1 MMSKIED
8 IQKKY
13 QSFNSSQKDL
23 VKLLVL
29 IDSPENK
36 TKILQVCLK
45 AKLKASNKQSYNLIN
60 LGQSLE
66 LLRGAHLVKKNLDQ
80 KYQIHPE
87 VYHFV
92 VQQAIADKR
101 LKVLRKAVVAIFP
114 GLKNPY
120 QAYRYPNELI
130 RDASFAMYNDDYA
143 TFQLAVNTLQKDA
156 TFYIESL
163 YKKLFIERYGIN
175 NIPNLSPEF
184 QFEFYKSQLGA
195 MIVALKDVNEPLR
208 NIQKIASNLKGKD
221 LDLVHHYLSLH
232 ALLKGD
238 WATVRKLWDGK
249 DSINALKFK
258 GWLYFAQG
266 YNIKALNRYE
276 KALKAARKKEKSL
289 KTYFDDYH
297 GVIFILALL
306 KDHNTKHISTIKN
319 FFKEVFSHNISNVY
333 LYLGAIVDNLQENP
347 TRAQELF
354 EQEHLYYNLHGL
366 LYLYA
371 QYWTQNFAPKWEN
384 YALTLQHKAIKNGYY
399 WVAYNVAVLMQEI
412 STTRQEFYAAKV
424 QELQEILGQI
434 PSLMDV
440 IGLQEEWEVALQALE
455 ALHGH
460 HVTPQTH
467 LQSRLIWLVDFERDI
482 IQPKI
487 QRINKNGSW
496 SKGRNAGL
504 DKLVEGSVLEATPHD
519 MRVINTITKASGFY
533 NNNNLQNTYGFYS
546 PSKTFMTLVDHPLLF
561 LYKSP
566 DIACELRQGLVEL
579 VVKET
584 SEGYSISPSI
594 NIKHEGVYIVKETPT
609 RYQLIQ
615 VSEKQVQ
622 LAQAIGGKSLDI
634 PFKGKEQLER
644 TLSGLSTI
652 MPLQS
657 DLEFQNDNIPAVEPD
672 ARIYIH
678 LLPVG
683 EGFDIEFFVKP
694 FQVSAPYFK
703 PGKGSA
709 RVVTKIE
716 AIRTQTKRDLNA
728 EIKALANLIDACPT
742 LANNTPIE
750 ENLWQL
756 ENPHSCLKLLHELEP
771 FRADNQI
778 VIEWPKGEQLKIKQQ
793 IDFSNIKLSISKEN
807 NWFGISGTVQVNENL
822 VLDMRHLLNMMQE
835 QQSEFIELDDGQFLA
850 LSEDLRTRLDSIY
863 KFTDDDGKIHPLA
876 SFAFESLTSEME
888 TVDVDNSWME
898 HIERLKNIE
907 QKTFEPPTTL
917 QATLRSYQVEGFQ
930 WLAKLAEWGVGA
942 CLADDMGLG
951 KTIQALAAILNRSNK
966 GPSLVV
972 APASV
977 CRNWIKE
984 IEKFAPSLHP
994 ILFSE
999 SDRKQ
1004 SIEKANAN
1012 DVLITTYGLL
1022 QTESDLF
1029 STRTFETIVLDEA
1042 QAIKN
1047 SNAKRSQAAMKL
1059 EGKFKVI
1066 TTGTPIENHLG
1077 ELWNLFRF
1085 INPGLLGSLKGFRD
1099 RFAIPIE
1106 KDRDIE
1112 TQKQLQLLIRPFIL
1126 RRHKKEVLTELPE
1139 KTEIVL
1145 SVDLSLEEQAFYEA
1159 LRRNAVESL
1168 EKDTQQ
1174 QAGTK
1179 HLKVLAQIMRL
1190 RRACCNPKLV
1200 DSNSTLKSSKLELFG
1215 EIVAELIANGHK
1227 ALVFSQFVGHLQLIE
1242 KYIQDK
1248 NIQYQYLD
1256 GQTPTKK
1263 RQERIDAFQ
1272 KGEGELF
1279 LISLKAGGTGL
1290 NLTAADYVIHMDPW
1304 WNPAVEDQASDRAHR
1319 IGQQRPVTVY
1329 RLITENTI
1337 EEKIIKLH
1345 EDKRDLA
1352 DSLLE
1357 GTDASSKLSAA
1368 DLLDLIKNK

>member
-8 IQKKY
+8 IRKKY
-13 QSFNSSQKDL
+13 QSLNNTQKDL
-23 VKLLVL
+23 VKLLAL

-36 TKILQVCLK
+36 AKILQICLK
-45 AKLKASNKQSYNLIN
+45 AKLKATNKQSYNVIT

-66 LLRGAHLVKKNLDQ
+66 LLREAHLIKKNLDQ
-80 KYQIHPE
+80 KFQIHPE
-87 VYHFV
+87 VYHFAI
-92 VQQAIADKR
+92 QQAISDKR
-101 LKVLRKAVVAIFP
+101 LNVLRKAVTDVFP
-114 GLKNPY
+114 GLENPY
-120 QAYRYPNELI
+120 QAYRYPNEVI
-130 RDASFAMYNDDYA
+130 RDASFALYQDDYS
-143 TFQLAVNTLQKDA
+143 TFQKAVQTLQKDSS
-156 TFYIESL
+156 FYIETL

-175 NIPNLSPEF
+175 NIPNLSPKF

-195 MIVALKDVNEPLR
+195 MIIALKDVNEPLK
-208 NIQKIASNLKGKD
+208 NIQKIASTLKGKD
-221 LDLVHHYLSLH
+221 LDLVYHYLSLH

-238 WATVRKLWDGK
+238 WATVKKLWEGK

-276 KALKAARKKEKSL
+276 KALKDYRKKEKSL

-306 KDHNTKHISTIKN
+306 KDHNTKHIPMIKN

-371 QYWTQNFAPKWEN
+371 QYWTQKFAPKWEN

-412 STTRQEFYAAKV
+412 STNRKEFYATKTE
-424 QELQEILGQI
+424 ELQEILGPV

-440 IGLQEEWEVALQALE
+440 IGLQEDWEVALQALE
-455 ALHGH
+455 ALHGQN
-460 HVTPQTH
+460 VTTQTH

-519 MRVINTITKASGFY
+519 MRVINTITKSSGYY
-533 NNNNLQNTYGFYS
+533 NNSAYGFHS

-566 DIACELRQGLVEL
+566 DVACELRQGLVEL

-584 SEGYSISPSI
+584 TEGYSISPSI
-594 NIKHEGVYIVKETPT
+594 SIKHEGVYIVKETPT

-622 LAQAIGGKSLDI
+622 LAQAIGGKSLEI

-657 DLEFQNDNIPAVEPD
+657 DLEFQNDNIPSVEPD
-672 ARIYIH
+672 PRIYVH

-683 EGFDIEFFVKP
+683 EGFDVEFFVKP
-694 FQVSAPYFK
+694 FQVAAPYFK

-716 AIRTQTKRDLNA
+716 AIRTQTKRDLEA
-728 EIKALANLIDACPT
+728 EIQALGTLIDASPT
-742 LANNTPIE
+742 LTNNKPIE
-750 ENLWQL
+750 DNLWQL

-771 FRADNQI
+771 FRAENLI

-793 IDFSNIKLSISKEN
+793 IDFSNVKLTISKEN
-807 NWFGISGTVQVNENL
+807 DWFGISGTVQVNENL
-822 VLDMRHLLNMMQE
+822 VLDMRQLLNMMQQ

-850 LSEDLRTRLDSIY
+850 LSKELQNRLDSIY
-863 KFTDDDGKIHPLA
+863 KFTDDEGKIHPLA
-876 SFAFESLTSEME
+876 SFAFEDLTDEIE
-888 TVDVDNSWME
+888 TIDIDNSWVD
-898 HIERLKNIE
+898 HINRLKSIE
-907 QKTFEPPTTL
+907 QKTFLPPQDL
-917 QATLRSYQVEGFQ
+917 QATLRSYQTEGFQ
-930 WLAKLAEWGVGA
+930 WLSKLAEWGVGA

-951 KTIQALAAILNRSNK
+951 KTIQALTVILNRSSK

-984 IEKFAPSLHP
+984 IEKFAPKLTP

-1004 SIEKANAN
+1004 SIENASAD

-1059 EGKFKVI
+1059 KGNFKII

-1106 KDRDIE
+1106 KDRDTD

-1126 RRHKKEVLTELPE
+1126 RRHKKDVLTELPE

-1145 SVDLSLEEQAFYEA
+1145 SVDLSKEEQAFYEA

-1174 QAGTK
+1174 QAGTQ

-1190 RRACCNPKLV
+1190 RRACCNPQLV
-1200 DSNSTLKSSKLELFG
+1200 DPNSNLKSSKLELFG
-1215 EIVAELIANGHK
+1215 EIVEELISNGHK

-1242 KYIQDK
+1242 QYVREK
-1248 NIQYQYLD
+1248 NISYQYLD

-1272 KGEGELF
+1272 TGEGELF

-1368 DLLDLIKNK
+1368 DLLDLIKNN

>member
-1 MMSKIED
+1 MTSKIED

-13 QSFNSSQKDL
+13 QSLNSAQKDL

-36 TKILQVCLK
+36 TKVLQVCLK
-45 AKLKASNKQSYNLIN
+45 AKLKAGNKQSYNLIN
-60 LGQSLE
+60 IGQSLE
-66 LLRGAHLVKKNLDQ
+66 LLRGLHLVKKNLDQ

-87 VYHFV
+87 AYHV
-92 VQQAIADKR
+92 VVKEAIADKR
-101 LKVLRKAVVAIFP
+101 LKALRKVVTAIFP

-143 TFQLAVNTLQKDA
+143 TFQLAVKTLQKDSS
-156 TFYIESL
+156 FYIETL

-175 NIPNLSPEF
+175 NIPNLSPQF
-184 QFEFYKSQLGA
+184 QFEFYKSQLGP
-195 MIVALKDVNEPLR
+195 MIVALKDVNEPLK
-208 NIQKIASNLKGKD
+208 NIQKIASTLKGND

-238 WATVRKLWDGK
+238 WAMVRKLWEGK
-249 DSINALKFK
+249 DSVNALKFK

-276 KALKAARKKEKSL
+276 KALKEHRKKEKSL

-297 GVIFILALL
+297 GIIFILALL
-306 KDHNTKHISTIKN
+306 KDHNAKHIPTIKN
-319 FFKEVFSHNISNVY
+319 FFKEAFSHNISNVY
-333 LYLGAIVDNLQENP
+333 LYLGAIIDNLQDSP
-347 TRAQELF
+347 TKAQELF

-371 QYWTQNFAPKWEN
+371 QYWTQKFAPNWEN

-399 WVAYNVAVLMQEI
+399 WVAYNVAALMQEI
-412 STTRQEFYAAKV
+412 STTRKEFYATKAE
-424 QELQEILGQI
+424 ELQERMGPV

-440 IGLQEEWEVALQALE
+440 IGLQEDWEVSLQALE
-455 ALHGH
+455 SLHGH
-460 HVTPQTH
+460 NPSTQAH
-467 LQSRLIWLVDFERDI
+467 LQSRLIWLVDFERDV

-504 DKLVEGSVLEATPHD
+504 DKLVEGSVLEASPHD
-519 MRVINTITKASGFY
+519 MRVINTITKSSGYY
-533 NNNNLQNTYGFYS
+533 NNNTYGFYS

-566 DIACELRQGLVEL
+566 EVACELRQGLVEL

-584 SEGYSISPSI
+584 PDGYSISPSI

-622 LAQAIGGKSLDI
+622 LAQAIGGDTLDI
-634 PFKGKEQLER
+634 PLKGKEQLER

-672 ARIYIH
+672 TRIYVH

-683 EGFDIEFFVKP
+683 EGFDIEFYIKP

-716 AIRTQTKRDLNA
+716 ATRTQTKRDLAA
-728 EIKALANLIDACPT
+728 EVKALTDLIDLCPT
-742 LANNTPIE
+742 LSNNTPIE
-750 ENLWQL
+750 DNLWQL

-771 FRADNQI
+771 FRADNLI

-793 IDFSNIKLSISKEN
+793 IDFTNIKLSISKEN

-822 VLDMRHLLNMMQE
+822 VLDMRQLLNMMQE

-850 LSEDLRTRLDSIY
+850 LSKDLQNRLDSIY
-863 KFTDDDGKIHPLA
+863 KFTDDEGKIHPLA
-876 SFAFESLTSEME
+876 SFAFENLTNEIE
-888 TVDVDNSWME
+888 TIDVDNSWME
-898 HIERLKNIE
+898 HINRLKSVE
-907 QKTFEPPTTL
+907 QKTFLLPDTL
-917 QATLRSYQVEGFQ
+917 KATLRSYQLEGFQ
-930 WLAKLAEWGVGA
+930 WLTKLAAWGVGA

-951 KTIQALAAILNRSNK
+951 KTIQALAAILYRSEK

-984 IEKFAPSLHP
+984 IEKFAPSLNP

-999 SDRKQ
+999 SDRKHC
-1004 SIEKANAN
+1004 IETASGN

-1022 QTESDLF
+1022 QTESELF
-1029 STRTFETIVLDEA
+1029 TTRTFETIVLDEA

-1059 EGKFKVI
+1059 KGDFKVI

-1106 KDRDIE
+1106 KDRDIP
-1112 TQKQLQLLIRPFIL
+1112 TQRQLQLLIRPFIL
-1126 RRHKKEVLTELPE
+1126 RRHKKDVLTELPE

-1145 SVDLSLEEQAFYEA
+1145 SVDLSTEEQAFYEA

-1190 RRACCNPKLV
+1190 RRACCNPQLV
-1200 DSNSTLKSSKLELFG
+1200 DPDSKLKSSKLALFG

-1227 ALVFSQFVGHLQLIE
+1227 ALVFSQFVGHLKLIE
-1242 KYIQDK
+1242 TYIKTK
-1248 NIQYQYLD
+1248 NINYQYLD

-1272 KGEGELF
+1272 DGEGELF

-1319 IGQQRPVTVY
+1319 IGQKRPVTVY

-1368 DLLDLIKNK
+1368 DLLDLIKNN

>member
-1 MMSKIED
+1 MISKIKD
-8 IQKKY
+8 LRTTY
-13 QSFNSSQKDL
+13 QSLNSPQKDL
-23 VKLLVL
+23 VKILTL
-29 IDSPENK
+29 IDNPEDK
-36 TKILQVCLK
+36 TKILQICAK
-45 AKLKASNKQSYNLIN
+45 AKLKANNKQTYNVIS
-60 LGQSLE
+60 LGQALESLRQ
-66 LLRGAHLVKKNLDQ
+66 LHLVKKNLDQ
-80 KYQIHPE
+80 KYQIHPD
-87 VYHFV
+87 VYHFTI
-92 VQQAIADKR
+92 QQVIADKR
-101 LKVLRKAVVAIFP
+101 LTALRKGVTDIYP
-114 GLKNPY
+114 GLKTPY
-120 QAYRYPNELI
+120 QAHRYPKQLT
-130 RDASFAMYNDDYA
+130 RDASFALYNNDYS
-143 TFQLAVNTLQKDA
+143 TFQLAVKTLQKDSS
-156 TFYIESL
+156 FYLDAL
-163 YKKLFIERYGIN
+163 YKKLFIERLGIE
-175 NIPNLSPEF
+175 NISKLSPEF
-184 QFEFYKSQLGA
+184 QFEFYKSQLGE
-195 MIVALKDVNEPLR
+195 MIIALKDVNEPLN
-208 NIQKIASNLKGKD
+208 NIQQIGTSLQRKD
-221 LDLVHHYLSLH
+221 LDLINYHVSIH

-238 WATVRKLWDGK
+238 WQTIRKLWDGK
-249 DSINALKFK
+249 DSIDALKFK

-276 KALKAARKKEKSL
+276 KALKDYRKKEKSL
-289 KTYFDDYH
+289 KAYFSDYH

-306 KDHNTKHISTIKN
+306 KDHNTKHIPEIKTY
-319 FFKEVFSHNISNVY
+319 FKEVFAHTISNVY
-333 LYLGAIVDNLQENP
+333 LYLGSIVDHLQQNP
-347 TRAQELF
+347 NRAQELF

-371 QYWTQNFAPKWEN
+371 QYWTQCFAPNWES
-384 YALTLQHKAIKNGYY
+384 YALTLQHKSIKNGYY

-412 STTRQEFYAAKV
+412 STNRKDFYATKTE
-424 QELQEILGQI
+424 ELQEIIGHI
-434 PSLMDV
+434 PSLLDV
-440 IGLQEEWEVALQALE
+440 IGIQEEWEVALQALE
-455 ALHGH
+455 ALHSH
-460 HVTPQTH
+460 NINTQNNQ
-467 LQSRLIWLVDFERDI
+467 QSRLIWLVDFEQDI

-487 QRINKNGSW
+487 QRVNKNGSW
-496 SKGRNAGL
+496 SKGRNANL
-504 DKLVEGSVLEATPHD
+504 DKLTEGAILEATPHD
-519 MRVINTITKASGFY
+519 LRVINTISKASGFY
-533 NNNNLQNTYGFYS
+533 NNNGYGFYS
-546 PSKTFMTLVDHPLLF
+546 PAKTFQALIDHPLLF

-566 DIACELRQGLVEL
+566 EVACELRQGLVEL

-584 SEGYSISPSI
+584 KDGYSISPSI
-594 NIKHEGVYIVKETPT
+594 DIKHEGCYIIKETPT

-622 LAQAIGGKSLDI
+622 LAQAIGAKSLNV
-634 PFKGKEQLER
+634 PFKGKAQLER
-644 TLSGLSTI
+644 TLAGLSTI

-657 DLEFQNDNIPAVEPD
+657 DLEFQNDEIPFVESD
-672 ARIYIH
+672 SRLYVH

-709 RVVTKIE
+709 RVVAKIE
-716 AIRTQTKRDLNA
+716 AIRTQTKRNLEEELQSLNH
-728 EIKALANLIDACPT
+728 LINSCSILRDSFP
-742 LANNTPIE
+742 
-750 ENLWQL
+750 ENDLWQL
-756 ENPHSCLKLLHELEP
+756 ESPHTCLKLLHELEP
-771 FRADNQI
+771 FKIANLI

-793 IDFSNIKLSISKEN
+793 ISFDNLKLSIQKDN
-807 NWFGISGTVQVNENL
+807 DWFGISGKIQVNENL
-822 VLDMRHLLNMMQE
+822 VLDMRQLLNMMQE

-850 LSEDLRTRLDSIY
+850 LSEDLQQRLDSIY
-863 KFTDDDGKIHPLA
+863 KFTDDDGRIHPLA
-876 SFAFESLTSEME
+876 SFAFEGLTEDIQDISIDEE
-888 TVDVDNSWME
+888 WEN
-898 HIERLKNIE
+898 HINALKTIDP
-907 QKTFEPPTTL
+907 KAFEVPNNL
-917 QATLRSYQVEGFQ
+917 NATLRSYQKEGFQ
-930 WLAKLAEWGVGA
+930 WLSKLAAWGVGA

-951 KTIQALAAILNRSNK
+951 KTIQALTVILERSSK

-977 CRNWIKE
+977 CRNWTKE
-984 IEKFAPSLHP
+984 IDKFAPSLTP

-1004 SIEKANAN
+1004 SIAEAQAGH
-1012 DVLITTYGLL
+1012 VLITTYGLL

-1029 STRTFETIVLDEA
+1029 ASKVFETIVLDEA

-1059 EGKFKVI
+1059 NGNFKII

-1085 INPGLLGSLKGFRD
+1085 INPGLLGSLKNFRD

-1106 KDRDIE
+1106 KDKNIE
-1112 TQKQLQLLIRPFIL
+1112 TQQQLQLLIRPFIL
-1126 RRHKKEVLTELPE
+1126 RRHKKEVLKELPE

-1145 SVDLSLEEQAFYEA
+1145 SVNLSEEEQVFYEA

-1168 EKDTQQ
+1168 EKEAGE

-1190 RRACCNPKLV
+1190 RRACCNPQLV
-1200 DSNSTLKSSKLELFG
+1200 DPSSMLKSSKLRLFG
-1215 EIVAELIANGHK
+1215 EIVSELIANGHK

-1242 KYIQDK
+1242 EYIKSQ
-1248 NIQYQYLD
+1248 NISYQYLD

-1272 KGEGELF
+1272 NGEGELF

-1290 NLTAADYVIHMDPW
+1290 NLTAADYVLHMDPW

-1319 IGQQRPVTVY
+1319 IGQKRPVTVY

-1345 EDKRDLA
+1345 ENKRDLA

-1357 GTDASSKLSAA
+1357 GTDASSKLSAE
-1368 DLLDLIKNK
+1368 DLLNLIKNN

>member
-1 MMSKIED
+1 
-8 IQKKY
+8 
-13 QSFNSSQKDL
+13 L
-23 VKLLVL
+23 VKTLVL
-29 IDSPENK
+29 IDSAENK

-45 AKLKASNKQSYNLIN
+45 AKLKVGNKQSYNVIN
-60 LGQSLE
+60 IGQSLE
-66 LLRGAHLVKKNLDQ
+66 FLRSIHLVKKNLDQ
-80 KYQIHPE
+80 KYQIHPDA
-87 VYHFV
+87 YHFT
-92 VQQAIADKR
+92 VQQAIGDKR
-101 LKVLRKAVVAIFP
+101 SKALRKTITAIFP

-130 RDASFAMYNDDYA
+130 RDASFALYNDDYT
-143 TFQLAVNTLQKDA
+143 TFQLAVKTLQKDSS
-156 TFYIESL
+156 FYIETL

-175 NIPNLSPEF
+175 NIPKLSPEF

-195 MIVALKDVNEPLR
+195 MIVSLKDVNEPLK
-208 NIQKIASNLKGKD
+208 NIQKIASTLKGKD

-238 WATVRKLWDGK
+238 WAMVRKLWEGQ
-249 DSINALKFK
+249 DSVNALKFK

-276 KALKAARKKEKSL
+276 KALKSYRKKEKSI

-297 GVIFILALL
+297 GIIFILALL
-306 KDHNTKHISTIKN
+306 KDHNSKHIPTIKN
-319 FFKEVFSHNISNVY
+319 FFKEAFSHNISNVY
-333 LYLGAIVDNLQENP
+333 LYLGAIVDNLQDNP

-371 QYWTQNFAPKWEN
+371 QYWTQKFAPNWEN

-399 WVAYNVAVLMQEI
+399 WVAYNVAALMQEI
-412 STTRQEFYAAKV
+412 SSNRKEFYATKV
-424 QELQEILGQI
+424 EELQEIIGVI

-440 IGLQEEWEVALQALE
+440 IGLQEDWEVSLQALE

-460 HVTPQTH
+460 STSTQAH
-467 LQSRLIWLVDFERDI
+467 LQSRLIWLVDFERDV

-519 MRVINTITKASGFY
+519 MRVINTITKSSSYY
-533 NNNNLQNTYGFYS
+533 NNNTYGFYA

-566 DIACELRQGLVEL
+566 DVACELRQGLVEL

-584 SEGYSISPSI
+584 PQGYSISPSI
-594 NIKHEGVYIVKETPT
+594 NIKHEGIYIVKETPT

-622 LAQAIGGKSLDI
+622 LAQAIGGDRLEI
-634 PFKGKEQLER
+634 PLKGKEQLER
-644 TLSGLSTI
+644 TLAGLSTI

-657 DLEFQNDNIPAVEPD
+657 DLEFQNDNIPSVEPD
-672 ARIYIH
+672 TRIYVH

-683 EGFDIEFFVKP
+683 EGFDVEFYIKP

-716 AIRTQTKRDLNA
+716 AIRTQTKRDLAA
-728 EIKALANLIDACPT
+728 EIKALSDLIDFCPT
-742 LANNTPIE
+742 LSNNTPLE
-750 ENLWQL
+750 DNLWQL

-771 FRADNQI
+771 FRSDNLI

-793 IDFSNIKLSISKEN
+793 IDFTNIKLSISKEN

-850 LSEDLRTRLDSIY
+850 LSKDLQNRLDSIY

-876 SFAFESLTSEME
+876 SFAFENLTNEIE

-898 HIERLKNIE
+898 HINRLKSVE
-907 QKTFEPPTTL
+907 QEIFSPPETL
-917 QATLRSYQVEGFQ
+917 QATLRSYQTEGFQ
-930 WLAKLAEWGVGA
+930 WLTKLAAWGVGA

-951 KTIQALAAILNRSNK
+951 KTIQALAAILYRSEK

-984 IEKFAPSLHP
+984 IEKFAPSLNP

-999 SDRKQ
+999 SDRKH
-1004 SIEKANAN
+1004 SIETATSN

-1029 STRTFETIVLDEA
+1029 GTRTFETIVLDEA

-1059 EGKFKVI
+1059 KGDFKVI

-1085 INPGLLGSLKGFRD
+1085 INPGLLGTLKGFRD

-1106 KDRDIE
+1106 KDRDIA

-1126 RRHKKEVLTELPE
+1126 RRHKKDVLTELPE

-1145 SVDLSLEEQAFYEA
+1145 SVDLSPEEQAFYEA

-1190 RRACCNPKLV
+1190 RRACCNPQLV
-1200 DSNSTLKSSKLELFG
+1200 DSDSKLKSSKLKLFG
-1215 EIVAELIANGHK
+1215 EIVEELISNGHK

-1242 KYIQDK
+1242 KYIKEK
-1248 NIQYQYLD
+1248 NIRYQYLD

-1272 KGEGELF
+1272 AGEGELF

-1319 IGQQRPVTVY
+1319 IGQKRPVTVY

-1357 GTDASSKLSAA
+1357 GTDASSKLSAS
-1368 DLLDLIKNK
+1368 DLLDLIKNN